1 MYENSITVKCI
12 SKVRSSLFQNVLTSN
27 DGDIIRV
34 HINIS
39 CMFDRGYLPNFGFCR
54 QNQSVRKLCFPMDM
68 ADMWSLI
75 NHFFK
80 SPVGNQLFKREVHGL
95 L

>member
-12 SKVRSSLFQNVLTSN
+12 SKMRSSFFQNVLTSK

-39 CMFDRGYLPNFGFCR
+39 RMFEQDLFLLSGLQTEERLSEKVLANKR
-54 QNQSVRKLCFPMDM
+54 QISNM
-68 ADMWSLI
+68 
-75 NHFFK
+75 
-80 SPVGNQLFKREVHGL
+80 
-95 L
+95 